1 MRNIGDQSTRAT
13 GARGPFTPVRT
24 RLDIDLI
31 GSRDFRLTRERRKND
46 DRLTACRR
54 ACVPA
59 IVILA
64 LCTLG
69 YLVMR
74 SV

>member
-13 GARGPFTPVRT
+13 GARGPFTPVCT
-24 RLDIDLI
+24 RLDIDLV
-31 GSRDFRLTRERRKND
+31 GSRDFRLTREKRKND
-46 DRLTACRR
+46 DRLNACRR
-54 ACVPA
+54 VCVPA

>member
-1 MRNIGDQSTRAT
+1 MRNIGDQRTRAT
-13 GARGPFTPVRT
+13 GARGPFTPVCT
-24 RLDIDLI
+24 RLDIDLV
-31 GSRDFRLTRERRKND
+31 GSREKRKRD